1 MKAFKIPKEEIKAL
15 IKDKGACLATD
26 KITVEGL
33 KVGFMY
39 REQSDF
45 EQDSGWRIFSN
56 TETQDYID
64 NIDNTGVYMLNT
76 IANYDP
82 SIIPYLELPIGT
94 ELERKEGTDEFEKIT
109 DDLI

>member
-1 MKAFKIPKEEIKAL
+1 MKEFKIPKEEIKVL
-15 IKDKGACLATD
+15 LKDKGACLATD

-56 TETQDYID
+56 TETQDYIEH
-64 NIDNTGVYMLNT
+64 IDNTGIYMLNT

-82 SIIPYLELPIGT
+82 AIIPYLDAPIGS
-94 ELERKEGTDEFEKIT
+94 ELERKEGTDIFEMLSQ
-109 DDLI
+109 DLI